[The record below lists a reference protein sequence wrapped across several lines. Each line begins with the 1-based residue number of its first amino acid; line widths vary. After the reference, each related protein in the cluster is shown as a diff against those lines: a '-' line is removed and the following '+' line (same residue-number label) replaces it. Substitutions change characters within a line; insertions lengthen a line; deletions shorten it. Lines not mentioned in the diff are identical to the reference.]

1 MGTLSV
7 DYFTSLDGYAGAEG
21 MEGYFGLGGPGMFD
35 WINEQLERDHVMLM
49 GANTYRM
56 MAEIVESGDDPTFP
70 RMAALPKVVFSSTIR
85 PPLSWANT
93 RLVDTDP
100 VEGIEAVQ
108 AVAELK
114 ATEALPMRTIGSLS
128 LSRSLLAAGLV
139 DRVRIMLF
147 PLVLGRSGRERA
159 FDGLPDLNLTM
170 VSSRVLDGRL
180 QLLEYVP
187 ERR

>member
-7 DYFTSLDGYAGAEG
+7 DYFTSLDGYAGADG

-49 GANTYRM
+49 GANTYRV

-93 RLVDTDP
+93 RLVDTDA
-100 VEGIEAVQ
+100 VE

-147 PLVLGRSGRERA
+147 PLVLGRSGHERA

>member
-7 DYFTSLDGYAGAEG
+7 DYFTSLDGYAGADG
-21 MEGYFGLGGPGMFD
+21 MEAYFGLAGPGLFD

-49 GANTYRM
+49 GANTYRV
-56 MAEIVESGDDPTFP
+56 MAEIVAGGDDPTFP
-70 RMAALPKVVFSSTIR
+70 RMAELPKVVFSSTIR

-93 RLVDTDP
+93 RLIGRDT
-100 VEGIEAVQ
+100 VT

-114 ATEALPMRTIGSLS
+114 ATEALPLRTIGSLS

-147 PLVLGRSGRERA
+147 PLILGRSGREQI
-159 FDGLPDLNLTM
+159 FDGLPDVNLTM

-187 ERR
+187 ELR